1 MSLGDTPAQ
10 RAIVT
15 MVDCHGICIR
25 GMFFLFGNMFSFRAK
40 KKNTL
45 RSSYGKFVTRRP
57 QPPLKS
63 CEMIC
68 NSMRSLGYNI
78 YLVRNPLTTA
88 KYFQLNMKSGQK
100 IGNFTHLFLFVF
112 QVILFFLF
120 YSFSS
125 FFNSREVGG
134 IIAKCELSQQL

>member
-25 GMFFLFGNMFSFRAK
+25 GMFFFVREYVFVSSK
-40 KKNTL
+40 KKKTL

-57 QPPLKS
+57 QLPLKS

-100 IGNFTHLFLFVF
+100 IGNFTHLFC
-112 QVILFFLF
+112 ICISSYSFFY

>member
-25 GMFFLFGNMFSFRAK
+25 GMFFVREYVFVSSK
-40 KKNTL
+40 KKTL

-100 IGNFTHLFLFVF
+100 NWKFYTFILYLYFK
-112 QVILFFLF
+112 LFFFFIIRLAR
-120 YSFSS
+120 FSI
-125 FFNSREVGG
+125 R
-134 IIAKCELSQQL
+134 AKLAEL